1 MLNLKHL
8 ATLAGALPLGLLAT
22 AALAYDAS
30 SVSDGGTVSGKV
42 TYSGSVPTKK
52 VIPTKDADVCGG
64 IRDVKLIA
72 LGPGNGVQD
81 AVVFL
86 KDVESGKDWGA
97 AEGVPA
103 IDNVKCNFEPHIQVI
118 REGELDVVNT
128 DPVLHNTHGFYG
140 RRTAFNLA
148 LPNKDQRIKVEL
160 TRPGLVRVEC
170 DVHGWMQGWIYVAD
184 SPYYALTGEDGSF
197 SLTDVPPGDYT
208 LVTWQEHVEETEMPV
223 TVEAGETAEVNIE
236 LKK

>member
-1 MLNLKHL
+1 MLHLRHL
-8 ATLAGALPLGLLAT
+8 AFLACALPLGTLASG
-22 AALAYDAS
+22 AAAYDAG

-52 VIPTKDADVCGG
+52 VIPTKDANVCGS
-64 IRDVKLIA
+64 IRDVKLVA
-72 LGPGNGVQD
+72 LGPGNGVRD

-86 KDVESGKDWGA
+86 KEVASGKDWSA
-97 AEGVPA
+97 PEGVPE
-103 IDNVKCNFEPHIQVI
+103 IDNVKCEFEPHVQVI
-118 REGELDVVNT
+118 REGEIDVVNT

-148 LPNKDQRIKVEL
+148 LPNKGQVIKVEL
-160 TRPGLVRVEC
+160 ARPGLVRVEC
-170 DVHGWMQGWIYVAD
+170 DAHGWMLGWIYVAD

-197 SLTDVPPGDYT
+197 SLTDVPAGDYT
-208 LVTWQEHVEETEMPV
+208 LVTWQEHTEETEMPV
-223 TVEAGETAEVNIE
+223 TVKAGETAEVTIE